1 MIGIYK
7 IQNLING
14 KIYIGQSIHIKA
26 RFNAHKSEA
35 RNGNTRPLYNAI
47 RKYGVENFSFEIIEE
62 CSKEKLNE
70 REIYWIKKYD
80 SFHNGYNLTPGG
92 SEPYKVDID
101 LIYSLWDDGKSMKE
115 IAEIANI
122 GKTSVYNYL
131 CDYKNYSVSESNRRG
146 GILAYKTAIKNNN
159 HYHYNNN
166 CDDNLE
172 TKIIQYSLTGEHI
185 KDWYSQNQIE
195 RELGINSELIWRVLN
210 GKQKQAGGFQWR
222 RIGDEPKDISKEAQ
236 YRFGVIQYDL
246 NGNEVNRFPSLK
258 AAAIA
263 MKCDPRNISRVC
275 KKENNR
281 KTACGYKWEYDYS
294 VYS

>member
-14 KIYIGQSIHIKA
+14 KIYIGQSVHIKT
-26 RFNAHKSEA
+26 RFNQHKNEA
-35 RNGNTRPLYNAI
+35 KNGNTRPLYNAI
-47 RKYGVENFSFEIIEE
+47 RKYGVENFSFEVIEE

-92 SEPYKVDID
+92 NEPYKVDID
-101 LIYSLWDDGKSMKE
+101 LVYSLWDNGKSVKE
-115 IAEIANI
+115 IVEITKI
-122 GKTSVYNYL
+122 SKSSVYNYL
-131 CDYKNYSVSESNRRG
+131 CDYKNYSTSESNRRG
-146 GILAYKTAIKNNN
+146 GILAYKTAINNGNNGNKGSCDNNN
-159 HYHYNNN
+159 
-166 CDDNLE
+166 LE
-172 TKIIQYSLTGEHI
+172 VKIIQYSLTGEYI
-185 KDWYSQNQIE
+185 KDWYSQKQIE
-195 RELGINSELIWRVLN
+195 RELGIESDLIGRVLN

-222 RIGDEPKDISKEAQ
+222 RVGDEPKDISKEVQ

-246 NGNEVNRFPSLK
+246 DGNEVNRFPSVK

-263 MKCDPRNISRVC
+263 MKCDPKNISRVC
-275 KKENNR
+275 KKEKYR

>member
-7 IQNLING
+7 IQNLIDG
-14 KIYIGQSIHIKA
+14 KIYIGQSVHIQA
-26 RFNAHKSEA
+26 RFNQHKNEA
-35 RNGNTRPLYNAI
+35 KNGNTRPLYNAI
-47 RKYGVENFSFEIIEE
+47 RKYGIENFSFEVIEE

-92 SEPYKVDID
+92 NEPYKVDID
-101 LIYSLWDDGKSMKE
+101 LIYSLWDSGKSSKE

-122 GKTSVYNYL
+122 SKSSVYNYL
-131 CDYKNYSVSESNRRG
+131 CDYPNYSATESNRRG
-146 GILAYKTAIKNNN
+146 GILAYETAVKNGNKGNCDNNN
-159 HYHYNNN
+159 
-166 CDDNLE
+166 LE
-172 TKIIQYSLTGEHI
+172 VKIIQYSLTGEYI

-195 RELGINSELIWRVLN
+195 RELGIDSNLIGRVLN

-222 RIGDEPKDISKEAQ
+222 RIGDEPKDISKEVQ

-246 NGNEVNRFPSLK
+246 NGNEVNRFPSVE

-275 KKENNR
+275 KKEKYR

>member
-14 KIYIGQSIHIKA
+14 KIYIGQSVHIKA

-47 RKYGVENFSFEIIEE
+47 RKYGVENFSFEVIEE
-62 CSKEKLNE
+62 CSEEKLNE

-92 SEPYKVDID
+92 NESYKVDID
-101 LIYSLWDDGKSMKE
+101 LIYSLWDNGKSTKE

-122 GKTSVYNYL
+122 GKSSVYNYL

-146 GILAYKTAIKNNN
+146 GVLAYKTAIKNNN
-159 HYHYNNN
+159 KS
-166 CDDNLE
+166 LE

-195 RELGINSELIWRVLN
+195 RELGISSDLIGRVLN
-210 GKQKQAGGFQWR
+210 GKQKQAGGFQWLKK
-222 RIGDEPKDISKEAQ
+222 GDKPKDISKEVK
-236 YRFGVIQYDL
+236 YRFGIIQYDL
-246 NGNEVNRFPSLK
+246 SGNEVNRFPSLE
-258 AAAIA
+258 AAARA
-263 MKCDPRNISRVC
+263 MHCDPKNISRVC

>member
-14 KIYIGQSIHIKA
+14 KIYIGQSVHIQA

-35 RNGNTRPLYNAI
+35 RNGNTRPLYNTI
-47 RKYGVENFSFEIIEE
+47 RKYGVENFSFEVIEE

-92 SEPYKVDID
+92 NEPYKVDID
-101 LIYSLWDDGKSMKE
+101 LIYSLWDNGKSMKE

-131 CDYKNYSVSESNRRG
+131 CDYKNYSVFESNRRG
-146 GILAYKTAIKNNN
+146 GVLAYKTAIKNNN
-159 HYHYNNN
+159 KS
-166 CDDNLE
+166 LE

-195 RELGINSELIWRVLN
+195 RELGISSDLIGRVLN
-210 GKQKQAGGFQWR
+210 GKQKQAGGFQWLR
-222 RIGDEPKDISKEAQ
+222 EGDKPKDISKEVQ
-236 YRFGVIQYDL
+236 YRFGIIQYDL

-258 AAAIA
+258 AAARA
-263 MKCDPRNISRVC
+263 MNCDPKNISRVC
-275 KKENNR
+275 KRENNR

>member
-47 RKYGVENFSFEIIEE
+47 RKYGVENFSFEVIEE

-101 LIYSLWDDGKSMKE
+101 LIYSLWDNGKSVKE
-115 IAEIANI
+115 IAEITKI
-122 GKTSVYNYL
+122 SKSSIYNYL
-131 CDYKNYSVSESNRRG
+131 CDYKNYSASESNRRG
-146 GILAYKTAIKNNN
+146 GILAYKTAVNNGN
-159 HYHYNNN
+159 DNRNRN
-166 CDDNLE
+166 CNDNPE
-172 TKIIQYSLTGEHI
+172 VKIIQYTLTGEYI
-185 KDWYSQNQIE
+185 KDWYSQKQIE
-195 RELGINSELIWRVLN
+195 RELGIDSDLIGRVLN

-222 RIGDEPKDISKEAQ
+222 RVGDEPKDISKEVQ

-246 NGNEVNRFPSLK
+246 DGNEVNRFPSVK

-263 MKCDPRNISRVC
+263 MKCDSRNIARVC
-275 KKENNR
+275 KKEKNR

>member
-1 MIGIYK
+1 MVGIYK

-14 KIYIGQSIHIKA
+14 KIYIGQSVHIKA

-47 RKYGVENFSFEIIEE
+47 RKYGVENFSFEVIEE

-92 SEPYKVDID
+92 NEPYKVDID
-101 LIYSLWDDGKSMKE
+101 LIYSLWDNGKSMKE

-122 GKTSVYNYL
+122 GKSSVYNYL
-131 CDYKNYSVSESNRRG
+131 CDYPNYSVIESNRRG
-146 GILAYKTAIKNNN
+146 GKLAYETAIKNGNIKYRLN
-159 HYHYNNN
+159 PNS
-166 CDDNLE
+166 
-172 TKIIQYSLTGEHI
+172 TSIIQYTLSGEYVR
-185 KDWYSQNQIE
+185 DWSSQNQIE
-195 RELGINSELIWRVLN
+195 RELGIDSDLIGRVLN
-210 GKQKQAGGFQWR
+210 GKQKQAGGFQWKR
-222 RIGDEPKDISKEAQ
+222 AGEEPKDITKEV
-236 YRFGVIQYDL
+236 RSRLGVIQYDL
-246 NGNEVNRFPSLK
+246 DGNEINKFPSVK

-263 MKCDPRNISRVC
+263 MKCDPKNISRVC

-281 KTACGYKWEYDYS
+281 KTACGYKWEYDYT
-294 VYS
+294 VYL

>member
-14 KIYIGQSIHIKA
+14 KIYIGQSVHIKA
-26 RFNAHKSEA
+26 RFSAHKSEA

-47 RKYGVENFSFEIIEE
+47 RKYGVENFSFEVIEE

-122 GKTSVYNYL
+122 GKTSVYNCL

-146 GILAYKTAIKNNN
+146 GVLAYKTAIKNNN
-159 HYHYNNN
+159 NHYNNN
-166 CDDNLE
+166 CNENLE
-172 TKIIQYSLTGEHI
+172 TKIIQCSLTGEYI

-195 RELGINSELIWRVLN
+195 RELGIDSDLIGRVLN
-210 GKQKQAGGFQWR
+210 GKQKQAGGFQWLKK
-222 RIGDEPKDISKEAQ
+222 GDKPKDISKEVQ
-236 YRFGVIQYDL
+236 HRFGIIQYDL
-246 NGNEVNRFPSLK
+246 NGNEVNRFPSLE
-258 AAAIA
+258 AAARA
-263 MKCDPRNISRVC
+263 MNCDPRNISRVC
-275 KKENNR
+275 KKEKNR

>member
-47 RKYGVENFSFEIIEE
+47 RKYGVENFSFEVIEE

-70 REIYWIKKYD
+70 REIYWIKKYN
-80 SFHNGYNLTPGG
+80 SFHNGYNLTLGG

-195 RELGINSELIWRVLN
+195 RELGINSELIGRVLN

-222 RIGDEPKDISKEAQ
+222 RIGDEPKDISKEVQ